1 MISFLIALLAL
12 GLGYAFYGKYVSQV
26 FTPES
31 SKKTPAYTLKDGV
44 DYIPMT
50 TWKVYM
56 IQFLNIAGLGPIFG
70 AIMGAKFG
78 TASYLWI
85 VLGTIFAG
93 AVHDYL
99 SAMIS
104 LRMNGASLP
113 EIIGKYLGNRA
124 RVVMTIFTSV
134 LMILVGAVFVS
145 GPAEL
150 LGGMTDGFGV
160 DAYKWIAIIFAYYV
174 LATLCPVDKII
185 GRIYP
190 FFAFCLLFMAVGI
203 MWYIFIV
210 QPELPELWDGN
221 FFVNKEWEVNPI
233 FPMMFISIA
242 CGAISGFHATQ
253 SPMMA
258 RCIKNEKLGRRC
270 FYGAMVTEGVVALIW
285 AAAATCFFKENGVVN
300 PETGKAFTG
309 AYVASTVSKE
319 WLGLL
324 GGILAILGIAVAP
337 ITSGD
342 TALRSG
348 RLIVADFFKVDQK
361 SMTKRLWIA
370 LPMFILTA
378 GVLIWSIEDKNGF
391 NILWRY
397 FAWCNQALSV
407 FTLWAITVYLT
418 LHRKNYLIT
427 LIPAMFMTCVCT
439 SYILVAPEGFGLNY
453 ILSVSVGALA
463 ALVCGG
469 AFFLW
474 KNKNNKNGKDMAHDS
489 IKSGVESAVETTL
502 DTIVG

>member
-12 GLGYAFYGKYVSQV
+12 ILGYRFYGKYISGI
-26 FTPES
+26 FSPETS
-31 SKKTPAYTLKDGV
+31 RKTPAYTLTDGV
-44 DYIPMT
+44 DYIPMP

-99 SAMIS
+99 AAMIS
-104 LRMNGASLP
+104 LRMDGASLP
-113 EIIGKYLGNRA
+113 EIIGKYLGKQA
-124 RVVMTIFTSV
+124 RVLMTIFTTI

-150 LGGMTDGFGV
+150 LGGMTNGFGLGS
-160 DAYKWIAIIFAYYV
+160 YTWIAIIFCYYII
-174 LATLCPVDKII
+174 ATLCPVDKII

-190 FFAFCLLFMAVGI
+190 LFAFCLLFMAVGI
-203 MWYIFIV
+203 MCYIFIET
-210 QPELPELWDGN
+210 PDMPELWDSAR
-221 FFVNKEWEVNPI
+221 FVNKEWEVNPI

-253 SPMMA
+253 SPLMA

-285 AAAATCFFKENGVVN
+285 AAAATCFFQENGVVN
-300 PETGKAFTG
+300 AETGKAFTG

-319 WLGLL
+319 WLGVL

-348 RLIVADFFKVDQK
+348 RLIVADFLKVDQK

-370 LPMFILTA
+370 VPMFIITA
-378 GVLIWSIEDKNGF
+378 AVLIWSIEDKNGF

-418 LHRKNYLIT
+418 LHRKNFFVTFL
-427 LIPAMFMTCVCT
+427 PAMFMTCVCT
-439 SYILVAPEGFGLNY
+439 SYILVAPEGFGINY
-453 ILSVSVGALA
+453 AVGVSVGVVVALA
-463 ALVCGG
+463 SGV
-469 AFFLW
+469 AFYLW
-474 KNKNNKNGKDMAHDS
+474 KNKNKKTDEN
-489 IKSGVESAVETTL
+489 E
-502 DTIVG
+502 

>member
-1 MISFLIALLAL
+1 MISFLTALLL
-12 GLGYAFYGKYVSQV
+12 LVLGYAVYGKYISGV
-26 FTPES
+26 FSPETDR
-31 SKKTPAYTLKDGV
+31 KTPAFEMKDGV
-44 DYIPMT
+44 DYIPMA

-99 SAMIS
+99 AAMIS

-113 EIIGKYLGNRA
+113 EIIGKYLGTQA
-124 RVVMTIFTSV
+124 RMIMIVFTTV

-150 LGGMTDGFGV
+150 LSNMTSGFGL
-160 DAYKWIAIIFAYYV
+160 DSYAWIGIIFGYYV
-174 LATLCPVDKII
+174 IATLCPVDKII

-203 MWYIFIV
+203 MCYIIIV
-210 QPELPELWDGN
+210 QPTLPELWDSSH
-221 FFVNKEWEVNPI
+221 FVNKEWDVNPV

-253 SPMMA
+253 SPLMA
-258 RCIKNEKLGRRC
+258 RCIKNETLGRRC
-270 FYGAMVTEGVVALIW
+270 FYGAMVTEGIVALIW
-285 AAAATCFFKENGVVN
+285 AAAATCFFSENGILN
-300 PETGKAFTG
+300 PENGKAFTG

-319 WLGLL
+319 WLGVI

-342 TALRSG
+342 TALRSA
-348 RLIVADFFKVDQK
+348 RLIVADYLKFDQK
-361 SMTKRLWIA
+361 AMRKRLLIA
-370 LPMFILTA
+370 VPLFILTA

-391 NILWRY
+391 NVLWRY

-407 FTLWAITVYLT
+407 FTLWAISVYLT
-418 LHRKNYLIT
+418 LHRKNFFVTML
-427 LIPAMFMTCVCT
+427 PAMFMTCVCT

-453 ILSVSVGALA
+453 VLGVSVGVAA
-463 ALVCGG
+463 ALICGV
-469 AFFLW
+469 AFFVW
-474 KNKNNKNGKDMAHDS
+474 KSKNKNA
-489 IKSGVESAVETTL
+489 E
-502 DTIVG
+502 

>member
-12 GLGYAFYGKYVSQV
+12 GLGYRFYGKYISGI
-26 FTPES
+26 FAPETGR
-31 SKKTPAYTLKDGV
+31 KTPAYTLKDGV
-44 DYIPMT
+44 DYIPMS

-85 VLGTIFAG
+85 VFGTIFAG

-104 LRMNGASLP
+104 LRMDGASLP
-113 EIIGKYLGNRA
+113 EIIGKYLGKQA
-124 RVVMTIFTSV
+124 RVVMTIFTSI

-150 LGGMTDGFGV
+150 LGGMTTGWGLDSY
-160 DAYKWIAIIFAYYV
+160 AWIAIIFVYYII
-174 LATLCPVDKII
+174 ATLCPVDKII

-190 FFAFCLLFMAVGI
+190 LFAFCLLFMAVGI

-210 QPELPELWDGN
+210 QPELPELWDSAH
-221 FFVNKEWEVNPI
+221 FVNKEWEVNPI

-253 SPMMA
+253 SPLMA

-285 AAAATCFFKENGVVN
+285 AAAATCFFQENGVVN
-300 PETGKAFTG
+300 AETGKAFTG

-319 WLGLL
+319 WLGVL

-348 RLIVADFFKVDQK
+348 RLIVADFLKIDQK
-361 SMTKRLWIA
+361 SMAKRLWIA
-370 LPMFILTA
+370 VPMFVLTA
-378 GVLIWSIEDKNGF
+378 AVLIWSIEDKNGF

-397 FAWCNQALSV
+397 FAWCNQTLSV
-407 FTLWAITVYLT
+407 FTLWSVTVYL
-418 LHRKNYLIT
+418 LQQHRNYIVT

-439 SYILVAPEGFGLNY
+439 SYILVAPEGLSLNY
-453 ILSVSVGALA
+453 TVGVSLGILA
-463 ALVCGG
+463 AIVCGVIFNMYRLRR
-469 AFFLW
+469 A
-474 KNKNNKNGKDMAHDS
+474 
-489 IKSGVESAVETTL
+489 KSGEEK
-502 DTIVG
+502 